1 MESRLLYLRHVDNAR
16 KEEGTERRERW
27 RKRRCAPE
35 LGRQRSAAQHGIES
49 EREKAPCAVVVAVK
63 V

>member
-16 KEEGTERRERW
+16 KEEGTERSGGGREGA
-27 RKRRCAPE
+27 RRNKAA
-35 LGRQRSAAQHGIES
+35 SAAQHGIES
-49 EREKAPCAVVVAVK
+49 EREKALCDVAVAVAVK